1 MTATSKDTVLSFRSR
16 LSNQKRKEIEIGRE
30 GGRVSYTGY
39 GISATHLLLSLFQ
52 LLSLISR
59 FVETYT
65 LSDCMQN
72 LFCNYLAR
80 FSYGFFYLGPAGL

>member
-1 MTATSKDTVLSFRSR
+1 MTATSKDSVLSFRSR
-16 LSNQKRKEIEIGRE
+16 LSNQKCCSGKRSRS
-30 GGRVSYTGY
+30 GGRVSSNGY

>member
-1 MTATSKDTVLSFRSR
+1 MTATSKDSVLSFRSR
-16 LSNQKRKEIEIGRE
+16 LSNQKRSRSGGRE
-30 GGRVSYTGY
+30 GGRVSSNGY

-80 FSYGFFYLGPAGL
+80 FSYGFFYLVPAGL